1 MTEPEKKSTRVKEVV
16 DYKKLDAVGKSSPA
30 KVSDV
35 GAIPKVLGFSPMSPS
50 YSTGK
55 KPTNTLSLISD
66 SFKSPDEE
74 KSFLQEKLKAFDDKM
89 SRLKEEKEI
98 ESLRQQLVEKE
109 REFLDLEKS
118 MTTQKKPTTSASS
131 RDKGSTKKGT
141 SLSSID
147 INDLRSMKNL
157 KNKARKQLKKCGL
170 VESSDS
176 SSDSG
181 SSIYSS
187 GCDSDSASVSVKSK
201 NGSSKSKHKL
211 KKKSSGLTAKAS
223 ESIKNRQR
231 FPHAHLRFDF
241 ASTNMSFDKLDF
253 NLFVAGEL
261 EIISD
266 IKTGNLKRKGRL
278 ELLKKLMYLSNS
290 YEFTIVKSL
299 YAAVLR
305 EVELGHLDWG
315 EDFSYVESAVLTKNK
330 IKSKGASDSV
340 QFRPK
345 PSYSLPKEISS
356 SSAENKVWYCQK
368 FQSNKCSQKT
378 SHAINVKGKSRFA
391 KHMCATCYLA
401 DKKELA
407 HPECS
412 TACPHQNN

>member
-1 MTEPEKKSTRVKEVV
+1 M
-16 DYKKLDAVGKSSPA
+16 
-30 KVSDV
+30 
-35 GAIPKVLGFSPMSPS
+35 
-50 YSTGK
+50 
-55 KPTNTLSLISD
+55 
-66 SFKSPDEE
+66 
-74 KSFLQEKLKAFDDKM
+74 
-89 SRLKEEKEI
+89 
-98 ESLRQQLVEKE
+98 
-109 REFLDLEKS
+109 
-118 MTTQKKPTTSASS
+118 
-131 RDKGSTKKGT
+131 
-141 SLSSID
+141 
-147 INDLRSMKNL
+147 
-157 KNKARKQLKKCGL
+157 
-170 VESSDS
+170 
-176 SSDSG
+176 
-181 SSIYSS
+181 
-187 GCDSDSASVSVKSK
+187 
-201 NGSSKSKHKL
+201 
-211 KKKSSGLTAKAS
+211 TAKAS

-266 IKTGNLKRKGRL
+266 IKTGNLERKGRL

-378 SHAINVKGKSRFA
+378 SHAIIVKGKSKFA
-391 KHMCATCYLA
+391 KHICATCYLA

-412 TACPHQNN
+412 TACPQQNN